1 MVSLPEREVDRL
13 VEERDEAR
21 RAGDYAR
28 ADEIRDHLRR
38 HGVVLEDFRHGTLW
52 RADF

>member
-1 MVSLPEREVDRL
+1 MVTLPNNEVDKL
-13 VEERDEAR
+13 VAERDEAR
-21 RAGDYAR
+21 RDGDYAR
-28 ADEIRDHLRR
+28 ADAIRDHLKE